1 MKNWYRHIIFTLV
14 VLSTPIAGSS
24 QVQVEQQIDS
34 IQIMIGQQTDLHVR
48 VTLPKGKRVDFPSL
62 KPSQYITPGVE
73 VLKMNN

>member
-34 IQIMIGQQTDLHVR
+34 IQIMIGQQT
-48 VTLPKGKRVDFPSL
+48 GFAC
-62 KPSQYITPGVE
+62 
-73 VLKMNN
+73 